1 MPTDANGNEEESP
14 SVEESPV
21 PMSKNAG
28 SRFLAFVY
36 DRALTQDDDIDTMEL
51 HNSRV
56 ELSEEHTLFCR
67 KANLYNETFNAE
79 SMADVLWSNQILS
92 SDVGRSI
99 GHVMCIESTSLEHAQ
114 NLLSND
120 PIVQKLTGGDISNIP
135 FYRWRHIRDFSL
147 RMDDGR
153 NGLPNLLIAL
163 NKSPEEVSDV
173 AELREEV
180 KNDYLEY
187 LIRSERVIAAGPLH
201 LPTEFKD
208 DPSSIAIGDFFLF
221 NAPDRDNAIEFAE
234 GSPAAQAGIYDS
246 MKLHRFNAVD
256 VTGKFA
262 ATDSVNPHRTKHTE
276 EMKEALEHWGYPVD
290 DKETKWLNW

>member
-1 MPTDANGNEEESP
+1 
-14 SVEESPV
+14 
-21 PMSKNAG
+21 
-28 SRFLAFVY
+28 
-36 DRALTQDDDIDTMEL
+36 
-51 HNSRV
+51 
-56 ELSEEHTLFCR
+56 
-67 KANLYNETFNAE
+67 
-79 SMADVLWSNQILS
+79 
-92 SDVGRSI
+92 
-99 GHVMCIESTSLEHAQ
+99 MCIESTSVEHAQ

-135 FYRWRHIRDFSL
+135 FYRWRHIRDYSL
-147 RMDDGR
+147 RQDDGR
-153 NGLPNLLIAL
+153 NGVPNLLIAL
-163 NKSPEEVSDV
+163 NKSPEEVPGV
-173 AELREEV
+173 AELREEI

-221 NAPDRDNAIEFAE
+221 NAPDREDAISFAE
-234 GSPAAQAGIYDS
+234 GSPAAQAGIYES
-246 MKLHRFNAVD
+246 MKLHRFNAFD

-262 ATDSVNPHRTKHTE
+262 AVDSVNPHRTKHTE